1 MKNMTEEMMR
11 AGALAWGVIALAPM
25 ASAGEW
31 RLNADRCPDI
41 RED

>member
-1 MKNMTEEMMR
+1 MKDMSKKMMR
-11 AGALAWGVIALAPM
+11 AGALTLGVITLAPM

-31 RLNADRCPDI
+31 RLNADRYPDI